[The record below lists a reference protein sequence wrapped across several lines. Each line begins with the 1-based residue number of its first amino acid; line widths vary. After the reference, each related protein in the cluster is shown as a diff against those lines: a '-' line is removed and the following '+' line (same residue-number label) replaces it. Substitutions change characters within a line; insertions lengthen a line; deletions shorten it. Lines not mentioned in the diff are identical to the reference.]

1 MFKEFQLDVATD
13 TAAANDVDF
22 QNMFL
27 FDLPPEA
34 MDLKDFVDGF
44 KSKAKTTSDGES
56 AELKEAKAYN
66 VKAAGKLEQA
76 KDLVPKSDQK
86 ISAKMM
92 LE

>member
-1 MFKEFQLDVATD
+1 VATD

-44 KSKAKTTSDGES
+44 KSTAKTTSDGES

-66 VKAAGKLEQA
+66 VKAAGKLE
-76 KDLVPKSDQK
+76 
-86 ISAKMM
+86 
-92 LE
+92 